1 MLVKEIMKTGVIT
14 VTLDTPVEEC
24 ARLMHEHKISGLPVL
39 DPAGRVAGIVTEGD
53 LIRRLAYYK
62 EPGVLPILGGIIY
75 LDSPQE
81 FLASLRRAM
90 AVHAGRLMS
99 RDVVTVRPEDSLEEA
114 ATKMLRRQ
122 VKRLPVVDESGRPVG
137 IISRRDLVETL
148 YPAEAG
154 SHG

>member
-14 VTLDTPVEEC
+14 VTLDTLVEEC

-39 DPAGRVAGIVTEGD
+39 DPAGRVAD
-53 LIRRLAYYK
+53 RHRRRPDPQAGVLQGAR
-62 EPGVLPILGGIIY
+62 VLPILGGIIY

-99 RDVVTVRPEDSLEEA
+99 RDVVTVRPDDSLEEA
-114 ATKMLRRQ
+114 ATKRCAAR
-122 VKRLPVVDESGRPVG
+122 
-137 IISRRDLVETL
+137 
-148 YPAEAG
+148 
-154 SHG
+154 